1 MGIVPSRPLPHSS
14 LIRSA
19 MPQRS
24 SILLLSR
31 SITPLNHPLPHCSLL
46 GDGLQQPPKISNGSF
61 ISLVARKTLGDHGLL
76 FASSAVLQP
85 ARAQCPYC
93 GVGCGLE
100 LKPPAEG
107 DGETH
112 SAGGDSWTVRG
123 DRHHPSSL
131 GQVCVKGATV
141 GETLDKNR
149 LTTPLF
155 RERIDQPFAPISW
168 EEALGRIVTQIQGV
182 LAERGPAG
190 LAMYG
195 SGQFLTEDYYLAQK
209 LFKGALGTN
218 NFDANSRL
226 CMSSAVSGYARS
238 LGSDGPPCCY
248 DDFDSC
254 DTVLLIGTNTAECHP
269 VLFQRLLKRKR
280 KDKNSLQLI
289 VVDPRQTATS
299 DAADLHLAIRPGTD
313 LVLLHGIG
321 HLLLRQGTLDQAY
334 IAASTEGYAEL
345 AELLEG
351 WTPERVCALC
361 GIEPQQLEAV
371 AELWGRSHALLSLWS
386 MGVNQ
391 SVEGTATVSGLINLH
406 LLTGQIGRAGAG
418 PFSLTGQPNAMGG
431 REAGGLAPL
440 LPGYRFV
447 ADASHRAELERHWGF
462 PAGAIAAEPG
472 FDVWRQIEAMERG
485 ELGLWWVAATNP
497 LVSLPSLDRVM
508 AAVARCPLVVLSEA
522 YACTETEAVAHLVLP
537 AAQWSE
543 KAGVMTNSER
553 RVTLCE
559 AFRPAP
565 GQARADWAIFAEIG
579 RRLGHRDAF
588 TYGSSAEVYAE
599 LAAITAGRVCDH
611 SGLSHQLLAAH
622 GPQQWPFPVGAAPG
636 GGSARLHTEG
646 RFPTPSGR
654 ARLIAE
660 QPLGL
665 GEPPD
670 DAYPLVLTVGRY
682 LGHWHTMTRT
692 MHVERVRR
700 QHPEPLLEV
709 NPGDASRHG
718 LENGALARISSRRG
732 ALEVKVLV
740 TDRIRP
746 GTVFLPMHWGASQA
760 NACEANRLM
769 HEQACPISR
778 QPELKA
784 AAVRLEPAS
793 A

>member
-1 MGIVPSRPLPHSS
+1 MSAPTEPWAVVVVFEPSSVLSS
-14 LIRSA
+14 
-19 MPQRS
+19 
-24 SILLLSR
+24 
-31 SITPLNHPLPHCSLL
+31 
-46 GDGLQQPPKISNGSF
+46 
-61 ISLVARKTLGDHGLL
+61 
-76 FASSAVLQP
+76 

-100 LKPPAEG
+100 LKPAATLAQPA
-107 DGETH
+107 
-112 SAGGDSWTVRG
+112 AGGGDPWTVRG
-123 DRHHPSSL
+123 DRQHPSSL

-141 GETLDKNR
+141 GETLHHNR

-155 RERIDQPFAPISW
+155 RERIDQPLQPISW
-168 EEALGRIVTQIQGV
+168 DEALSRIVAQMQRV
-182 LAERGPAG
+182 LAERGPSG

-195 SGQFLTEDYYLAQK
+195 SGQFLIEDYYLAQK
-209 LFKGALGTN
+209 LFKGALGSN

-254 DTVLLIGTNTAECHP
+254 DTVVLIGTNTADCHP

-280 KDKNSLQLI
+280 RQNEALQLI
-289 VVDPRQTATS
+289 VIDPRHTATA
-299 DAADLHLAIRPGTD
+299 DAADLHVAIQPGTD

-321 HLLLRQGTLDQAY
+321 HLLLRRGQLDAAF
-334 IAASTEGYAEL
+334 IAASTEGYEEL
-345 AELLEG
+345 AALLEG

-361 GIEPQQLEAV
+361 GIEEQQLQTLA
-371 AELWGRSHALLSLWS
+371 ALWGRSRALLSLWS

-391 SVEGTATVSGLINLH
+391 SVEGTATVSGIINLH
-406 LLTGQIGRAGAG
+406 LLTGQIGRPGAG

-431 REAGGLAPL
+431 REAGGLASL

-447 ADASHRAELERHWGF
+447 ADPAHRAELERHWGLA
-462 PAGAIAAEPG
+462 AGAIAAEPG
-472 FDVWRQIEAMERG
+472 LDVWGQIEAMERSA
-485 ELGLWWVAATNP
+485 LGLWWVAATNP
-497 LVSLPSLDRVM
+497 LVSLPSLDRVR

-522 YACTETEAVAHLVLP
+522 YAGSETEAVAHLVLP

-553 RVTLCE
+553 RVTLCP

-565 GQARADWAIFAEIG
+565 GQARPDWAVFAEIG
-579 RRLGHRDAF
+579 RRLGHREAF
-588 TYGSSAEVYAE
+588 RYGSSAEVYAE
-599 LAAITAGRVCDH
+599 FTAITAGRVCDH
-611 SGLSHQLLAAH
+611 SGLSHQLLAEH
-622 GPQQWPFPVGAAPG
+622 GPQQWPFPAGTAPG
-636 GGSARLHTEG
+636 GGQPRLHTAG
-646 RFPTPSGR
+646 RFPTGSGR

-670 DAYPLVLTVGRY
+670 ATYPLVLTVGRY

-692 MHVERVRR
+692 AHVERVRR

-709 NPGDASRHG
+709 HPGDAGRHG
-718 LENGALARISSRRG
+718 LEDGAWARVSSRRG
-732 ALEVKVLV
+732 SLTAKVLV

-746 GTVFLPMHWGASQA
+746 GTVFLPMHWGAAQA

-769 HEQACPISR
+769 HALACPISH

-784 AAVRLEPAS
+784 AAVNLEPAQI
-793 A
+793 